1 MGQSKALSCN
11 ISALRMDALDAVD
24 VRDVFL
30 EVGHGSE
37 GLQNMGSRSVLGTQ
51 YDVYMLA
58 LTHVAICLGYLA
70 LRRGHE
76 WAEDARHALR
86 LIQCF
91 KNTVRSQ

>member
-11 ISALRMDALDAVD
+11 ISALRVDALDAVD

-51 YDVYMLA
+51 
-58 LTHVAICLGYLA
+58 
-70 LRRGHE
+70 
-76 WAEDARHALR
+76 
-86 LIQCF
+86 
-91 KNTVRSQ
+91 

>member
-11 ISALRMDALDAVD
+11 ISALRVDALDAVD

-51 YDVYMLA
+51 YDVCWHSLHSRMWPYA
-58 LTHVAICLGYLA
+58 WDIWQEGA
-70 LRRGHE
+70 
-76 WAEDARHALR
+76 
-86 LIQCF
+86 
-91 KNTVRSQ
+91 